1 MVQLFTESMAY
12 LMDQPPP
19 SGCHQVAL
27 HTESDDAFLE
37 QSVPITGIDKTNLQS
52 WSGLARLMPWDTIRD
67 NPPKNLKLAA
77 IPHKNQWFC
86 AILNLSFQIC
96 MGRIPMPSINL
107 ATHKQANQASMHQL
121 GKVLPHLITAM
132 AAASP
137 EHGPC
142 FFAKWDIKD
151 GFWRMMVRN
160 EDAWNFCYV
169 LPTKQGEPS
178 RLKSPPASRWVGA
191 NHHLSSVVPLKW
203 YITSLNTCSWTSRCH
218 YPHTH
223 WKTYASHCPR
233 SSNHSNHT

>member
-1 MVQLFTESMAY
+1 
-12 LMDQPPP
+12 MDQPPP

-121 GKVLPHLITAM
+121 GKVLQCLIPTM

-137 EHGPC
+137 DHGPI

-151 GFWRMMVRN
+151 GFWRMMVSHK
-160 EDAWNFCYV
+160 DAWNFCYM
-169 LPTKQGEPS
+169 LPTAQGNPIQIVVPTS
-178 RLKSPPASRWVGA
+178 LQMGWCKSPPFFCS
-191 NHHLSSVVPLKW
+191 
-203 YITSLNTCSWTSRCH
+203 CSWTSRCH
-218 YPHTH
+218 YLCIH
-223 WKTYASHCPR
+223 WKTYASHCLR
-233 SSNHSNHT
+233 SSRQSNPT